1 MWPHYF
7 ILTLFA
13 GAGATTLAAAIAD
26 WDWFF
31 LSRNA
36 QAYTRALGRRRARLV
51 YGLCGAAMLA
61 VAVWLLTLTPT
72 QT

>member
-13 GAGATTLAAAIAD
+13 GAGVLTLTAAIAN

-36 QAYTRALGRRRARLV
+36 QTYTRMLGRRRARLV
-51 YGLCGAAMLA
+51 YGLFGIAMLA
-61 VAVWLLTLTPT
+61 VALWLLTITPA
-72 QT
+72 QM